1 MIAVAT
7 PNAEARGTTAVAEA
21 GTLLLDPLTREIA
34 HRLGALRAPAIVQAH
49 HGDRASV
56 VGATLLALP

>member
-7 PNAEARGTTAVAEA
+7 PNAAARRTTGSGLAEA
-21 GTLLLDPLTREIA
+21 GTILLDPLTREIA
-34 HRLGALRAPAIVQAH
+34 HRLGARDCPSAPRRS
-49 HGDRASV
+49 GV